1 MLVEV
6 WSDVVCPWCYL
17 GKRRL
22 EKAIAQ
28 FEYGSRVQVL
38 WRSFQLNPE
47 AGRDDGATVD
57 MLTKQIG
64 MAEDEVEQMHSHLT
78 AMAAAEGLEYH
89 LDRTRVTNTFDAHR
103 LLHLAREKGD
113 QNALEEALFHAYFV
127 DNRLLADHGVL
138 ADVARSAGLK
148 DTDVVRVL
156 TTDLYAADVAEEQ
169 EEAAR
174 LGARGVPFFVVD
186 RVYGVA
192 GAQSVE
198 LIVET
203 LRRAWRHTRALPMAT
218 AQSHEDPPPQ
228 PSR

>member
-28 FEYGSRVQVL
+28 FEYGSRVEVL
-38 WRSFQLNPE
+38 WRSFQLNPD
-47 AGRDDGATVD
+47 AGRDDGPTVD
-57 MLTKQIG
+57 MLTQHIG
-64 MAEDEVEQMHSHLT
+64 MAAEELEQMHSHLT

-89 LDRTRVTNTFDAHR
+89 LDRTRVTNTLDAHR
-103 LLHLAREKGD
+103 LLHLARATGD
-113 QNALEEALFHAYFV
+113 QNALEEALFHAYFAE
-127 DNRLLADHGVL
+127 NRLLGDHDVL
-138 ADVARSAGLK
+138 RDVGRSVGLK
-148 DTDVVRVL
+148 DADIDQVL
-156 TTDLYAADVAEEQ
+156 TTDLYAGDVAEEQ
-169 EEAAR
+169 AEAGR
-174 LGARGVPFFVVD
+174 LGAQGVPFFVVD

-192 GAQSVE
+192 GAQSVN

-218 AQSHEDPPPQ
+218 APANPDP
-228 PSR
+228 SF